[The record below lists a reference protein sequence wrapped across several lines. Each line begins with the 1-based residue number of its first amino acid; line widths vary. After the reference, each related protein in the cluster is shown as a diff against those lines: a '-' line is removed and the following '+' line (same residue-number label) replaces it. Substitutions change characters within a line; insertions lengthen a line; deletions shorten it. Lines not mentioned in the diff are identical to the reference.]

1 MSSNSNEGYK
11 CPLCGKPFSTR
22 NFYKTNSTI
31 HTNNGY
37 MILCKECI
45 AEIYKKYVMEYHNC
59 KQAVQRICM
68 TFDIYYSDAIYGKCA
83 DSNDNVSI
91 AKYIQRTNMVQHDK
105 KTFDTSLNEG
115 FYFVGD
121 KNCMSIS
128 LTKDE
133 GDPPIDPRL
142 VDKWG
147 SGFSYYDY
155 QILEEHHKKLI
166 RSNPNPSDNQD
177 IFIDSL
183 CHLYMLMRKSL
194 RENDLDGYSKAND
207 QYSKTFKNAGLKAT
221 QEVDIGSEDC
231 WGEWVRRIEEYTPA
245 EYYKNKNL
253 FKDFDNIGDYFKRF
267 VLRPL
272 KNLMHGT
279 TDRDEEFCVKDGDE
293 DEYPDS
299 TE

>member
-1 MSSNSNEGYK
+1 MSKASDEGYK
-11 CPLCGKPFSTR
+11 CPHCGKPFNTR
-22 NFYKTNSTI
+22 NFYKTNSMLYS
-31 HTNNGY
+31 NNGY
-37 MILCKECI
+37 MTLCKECI
-45 AEIYKKYVMEYHNC
+45 ADKYKFYVMQYHNC
-59 KQAVQRICM
+59 KQAIQRICM
-68 TFDIYYSDAIYGKCA
+68 AFDIYYSDAIYNMCV
-83 DSNDNVSI
+83 DSDGNASI
-91 AKYIQRTNMVQHDK
+91 AKYIQKTNMVQHK
-105 KTFDTSLNEG
+105 GKTFETSLEEG
-115 FYFVGD
+115 FYFTGD
-121 KNCMSIS
+121 GNGMIIGLSE
-128 LTKDE
+128 DAGE
-133 GDPPIDPRL
+133 PPIDPKL
-142 VDKWG
+142 TEKWG

-194 RENDLDGYSKAND
+194 RENDLDGYAKANE

-221 QEVDIGSEDC
+221 QEVDIGSDDC
-231 WGEWVRRIEEYTPA
+231 WGEWVRRIEDYTPA

-293 DEYPDS
+293 DEYSEPI
-299 TE
+299 